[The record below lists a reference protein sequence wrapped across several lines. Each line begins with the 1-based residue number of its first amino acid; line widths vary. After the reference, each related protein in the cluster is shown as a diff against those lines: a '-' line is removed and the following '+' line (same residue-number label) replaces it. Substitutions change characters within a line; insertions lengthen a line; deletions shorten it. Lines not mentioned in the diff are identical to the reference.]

1 MSDEE
6 DQVIGSEEEEEE
18 ESGDEQSAPAQD
30 SGPSEAQLAMERR
43 RQKQASLGANLDEAA
58 QAILETSRVEREKL
72 QDEIEEMRSRN
83 EERKRL
89 REEEDKALAEKRNE
103 EDRERKANEEEKGRK
118 KQEEEMKRREMR
130 AARLAAYEALSLPQ
144 GRNFVI
150 TKKGDGQDDAEE
162 ELDEE
167 EQANKDKKSKEQQ
180 EQEKRAILS
189 QRIKPVNMDEL
200 NSADKLKEKAKE
212 LHNQLVR
219 LESEKYD
226 LEKRFKAQQY
236 DMMELAERARQMN
249 KVGKGGLKRLQLK
262 EDEVDKIQERY
273 AGAPAKIEMYSRYE
287 RQKDKRT
294 FSVRHVVFHG
304 PTWKYPAKK
313 IRACRV
319 VKWDEDSGLPI
330 YEELEGAAENAA
342 ANAAEEAEEA
352 AEAAETQQE
361 EPVEE

>member
-6 DQVIGSEEEEEE
+6 DQVIGSEEE
-18 ESGDEQSAPAQD
+18 SAPAKD
-30 SGPSEAQLAMERR
+30 SGPSEAQLAMEKR
-43 RQKQASLGANLDEAA
+43 RQHQASLGANLDEVA
-58 QAILETSRVEREKL
+58 QAVLETSRIERERL
-72 QDEIEEMRSRN
+72 QEEIEEMKSRN
-83 EERKRL
+83 EERKRI
-89 REEEDKALAEKRNE
+89 REEEEKALAEKRAE
-103 EDRERKANEEEKGRK
+103 EDAQRKAAEEERGRK

-150 TKKGDGQDDAEE
+150 TKKDGGEEQEE

-167 EQANKDKKSKEQQ
+167 ELANKEKKSKEQQ
-180 EQEKRAILS
+180 EQEKKAILS

-200 NSADKLKEKAKE
+200 NSSDKLKEKARE
-212 LHNQLVR
+212 LHNQIVR

-273 AGAPAKIEMYSRYE
+273 AGAPAKVEMYSIYE

-294 FSVRHVVFHG
+294 FGDRHVVFH
-304 PTWKYPAKK
+304 
-313 IRACRV
+313 
-319 VKWDEDSGLPI
+319 
-330 YEELEGAAENAA
+330 
-342 ANAAEEAEEA
+342 
-352 AEAAETQQE
+352 
-361 EPVEE
+361 

>member
-18 ESGDEQSAPAQD
+18 ERSAPAQD

-273 AGAPAKIEMYSRYE
+273 AGAPAKVEMHSASE
-287 RQKDKRT
+287 RQKDTRS
-294 FSVRHVVFHG
+294 FGDRHEVFHG
-304 PTWKYPAKK
+304 DTWKYPAKR
-313 IRACRV
+313 ILPERIL
-319 VKWDEDSGLPI
+319 KWDEDTGLPI
-330 YEELEGAAENAA
+330 YEEIAEGDQAAAQAAEDARD
-342 ANAAEEAEEA
+342 EE
-352 AEAAETQQE
+352 
-361 EPVEE
+361 

>member
-18 ESGDEQSAPAQD
+18 EESGDEQSAPAKD
-30 SGPSEAQLAMERR
+30 SGPSEAQLAMEKR
-43 RQKQASLGANLDEAA
+43 RQHQASLGANLDEVA
-58 QAILETSRVEREKL
+58 QAVLETSRIERERL
-72 QDEIEEMRSRN
+72 QEEIEEMKSRN
-83 EERKRL
+83 EERKRI
-89 REEEDKALAEKRNE
+89 REEEEKALAEKRAE
-103 EDRERKANEEEKGRK
+103 EDAQRKAAEEERGRK

-150 TKKGDGQDDAEE
+150 TKKDGGEEQEE

-167 EQANKDKKSKEQQ
+167 ELANKEKKSKEQQ
-180 EQEKRAILS
+180 EQEKKAILS

-200 NSADKLKEKAKE
+200 NSSDKLKEKARE
-212 LHNQLVR
+212 LHNQIVR

-294 FSVRHVVFHG
+294 FSDRHVVFHG
-304 PTWKYPAKK
+304 PTWKYPAKR
-313 IRACRV
+313 IRACKI

-330 YEELEGAAENAA
+330 YVEMEGADAAAA
-342 ANAAEEAEEA
+342 ANAADEAEEREEEAE
-352 AEAAETQQE
+352 Q
-361 EPVEE
+361 VEE